1 MLSEEEL
8 SSSRLASEGTSY
20 GIVPF
25 MNRKLGLE
33 SIKIMHDSPLPSAA
47 MATTHLRSSKRCWYV
62 RARKQ
67 LAVVSALVGAGGNLG
82 AVTRGGRNSCR
93 RGRFDE
99 AAGSQRL
106 IILLFA
112 R

>member
-1 MLSEEEL
+1 M
-8 SSSRLASEGTSY
+8 R
-20 GIVPF
+20 V
-25 MNRKLGLE
+25 
-33 SIKIMHDSPLPSAA
+33 
-47 MATTHLRSSKRCWYV
+47 
-62 RARKQ
+62 RKQ

-93 RGRFDE
+93 RGQFDE
-99 AAGSQRL
+99 AAGSHRL